1 VADDNK
7 SLLKKK
13 DTLKTKFIMEKLVFS
28 QDMKQ
33 FIYTIKSRNKYCVHN
48 QNENE
53 ERKRISFRGN
63 QYSFD
68 EDFEFYEY
76 QIIIGQIDI

>member
-1 VADDNK
+1 MADDNK

-13 DTLKTKFIMEKLVFS
+13 DTLKTKFILEKLVFS

>member
-1 VADDNK
+1 
-7 SLLKKK
+7 
-13 DTLKTKFIMEKLVFS
+13 MEKLVLS

-33 FIYTIKSRNKYCVHN
+33 FIYTIKSKNKYCVHN

-53 ERKRISFRGN
+53 EKKSISFRGN

-76 QIIIGQIDI
+76 QIIIGQIDIQFY

>member
-1 VADDNK
+1 
-7 SLLKKK
+7 
-13 DTLKTKFIMEKLVFS
+13 M
-28 QDMKQ
+28 
-33 FIYTIKSRNKYCVHN
+33 IKSKNKYCVHN

-53 ERKRISFRGN
+53 ERKRISFKGN

-76 QIIIGQIDI
+76 